1 MMKKARQLAKLIE
14 RERRGGREL
23 GMQVA
28 GSCGGGREGNENAP
42 T

>member
-14 RERRGGREL
+14 RQTGGREV
-23 GMQVA
+23 GMQVD
-28 GSCGGGREGNENAP
+28 GSCGGGREENENAP